1 MIRTKAQRS
10 VERRAI
16 LHGIII
22 VAICNTPS
30 ILTIIDSSKGWF
42 DRINSMI
49 PMLVW
54 ISILYFFSWAKIRT
68 GLIIL
73 VRGSGKLISESQKAT
88 AENFLFG
95 LILRSGW
102 DTSDPWQLN
111 LCLKNENGIPALH
124 AFVSSDR
131 KIVLNDRDTAALLT
145 AITEDGDPYKIQ
157 MMANIVLSLDFS
169 VLTNHERF
177 EKIKFYDDAHK
188 HLKSLE
194 IDE

>member
-16 LHGIII
+16 LYGIIF
-22 VAICNTPS
+22 VAICNAQF

-42 DRINSMI
+42 HRINSMT

-54 ISILYFFSWAKIRT
+54 IGILYFFSWAKIRT
-68 GLIIL
+68 GLITL
-73 VRGSGKLISESQKAT
+73 VRGGGNFISEAQKAT

-169 VLTNHERF
+169 VLTHHERF
-177 EKIKFYDDAHK
+177 QKIKFYDDAHK

-194 IDE
+194 IDG